1 MTDVTLEVVR
11 LTKRYRART
20 ALQAASFSARQGEV
34 VGLLG
39 PNGAGKTTTIR
50 LLSTV
55 LTPTS
60 GEFWVSGR
68 PHTAPM
74 EIRRTVGVLPESGGY
89 PAYETGEEYL
99 SRQARLFG
107 MNRNTARGEARSA
120 LTAVGLDERAGSRI
134 STFSRGMRQRLG
146 IARALINKPTV
157 VFLDEPTLGLDPAG
171 QIQVLKIVRDV
182 AAAGTTVILS
192 THTLHEVEE
201 VCYQVLILSRGK
213 VLAVGSVGQVIA
225 TAAVEQSAQLRV
237 PIDLVERAEQ
247 VLESVAIF
255 AVEHLEGRGGVLKV
269 EVKSSAR
276 IHPAE
281 RSTTLNKALDA
292 IVSARIP
299 VLSFEL
305 EGARLSDAFL
315 QMTNA
320 GAT

>member
-1 MTDVTLEVVR
+1 MTDVTLDVVR
-11 LTKRYRART
+11 LTKRYPART
-20 ALQAASFSARQGEV
+20 ALQAASFSARQGDV

-99 SRQARLFG
+99 FRQARLFG
-107 MNRNTARGEARSA
+107 MTRSTARSEARRA
-120 LTAVGLDERAGSRI
+120 LTAVGLDERARSRI

-171 QIQVLKIVRDV
+171 QTQALKIVRGG
-182 AAAGTTVILS
+182 AGAGTTVILS

-201 VCYQVLILSRGK
+201 VCSQVLILNRGK
-213 VLAVGSVGQVIA
+213 VLTAGSVGQVIA
-225 TAAVEQSAQLRV
+225 GAAVEQSAHLRV
-237 PIDLVERAEQ
+237 PLDLVEHAQQ
-247 VLESVAIF
+247 VLDRVDIF
-255 AVEHLEGRGGVLKV
+255 AVEHLQGRRGVLKI
-269 EVKSSAR
+269 EVSSSAPIR
-276 IHPAE
+276 PAE
-281 RSTTLNKALDA
+281 RPTILNKALDA
-292 IVSARIP
+292 MVSAEIP

-305 EGARLSDAFL
+305 EGARLSDAF
-315 QMTNA
+315 
-320 GAT
+320 

>member
-1 MTDVTLEVVR
+1 
-11 LTKRYRART
+11 
-20 ALQAASFSARQGEV
+20 
-34 VGLLG
+34 
-39 PNGAGKTTTIR
+39 
-50 LLSTV
+50 
-55 LTPTS
+55 
-60 GEFWVSGR
+60 
-68 PHTAPM
+68 M

-201 VCYQVLILSRGK
+201 VCSQVLIMNRGK

-237 PIDLVERAEQ
+237 PIDLVERAQ
-247 VLESVAIF
+247 HVLDSVAIF

-315 QMTNA
+315 QMTNP